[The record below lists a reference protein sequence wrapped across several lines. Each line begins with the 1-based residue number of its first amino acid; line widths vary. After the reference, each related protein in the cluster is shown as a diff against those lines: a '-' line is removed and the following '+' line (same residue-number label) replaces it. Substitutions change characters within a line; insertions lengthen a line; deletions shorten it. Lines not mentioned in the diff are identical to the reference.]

1 MERTMGKHR
10 YFFKDESVSAA
21 VDYRLLVVMIAMVI
35 IAASIATMSKTLSAL
50 F

>member
-1 MERTMGKHR
+1 MKKHR
-10 YFFKDESVSAA
+10 NSFKDESGSAA
-21 VDYRLLVVMIAMVI
+21 VEYRLLVVMIAMVI